1 MKKEESAHFGQKIRT
16 ESSPDRSSDKTG
28 MDTAVTGRKMGGGP
42 KDVSH
47 SLGGAGDVQTY
58 NDAGKKSR
66 KS

>member
-16 ESSPDRSSDKTG
+16 ETGPDRSAYKPKPEETLS
-28 MDTAVTGRKMGGGP
+28 GRKMGGGP

-58 NDAGKKSR
+58 NDAGKKGRRS
-66 KS
+66 

>member
-16 ESSPDRSSDKTG
+16 ESSPDRGYKGGDAES
-28 MDTAVTGRKMGGGP
+28 VLGRKMGGGP

-58 NDAGKKSR
+58 NDSGKKSR

>member
-28 MDTAVTGRKMGGGP
+28 MSEAVMGRKMGGGP

-58 NDAGKKSR
+58 NDAGKKGRRS
-66 KS
+66 